1 MNNKRRIVAGLE
13 KGRLKTSE
21 AGFQT
26 TSTVEAGGGSSMV
39 SGCLAIGWTV

>member
-1 MNNKRRIVAGLE
+1 LE
-13 KGRLKTSE
+13 KGRLKTNKVSFAKTSE